1 MKNTV
6 RSARQEPT
14 ATTRSVASVI
24 NVRLVISVLRAQKV
38 PRRIPVPR
46 AHIVRRVL
54 ERRSLVLLVP
64 MVTDL

>member
-24 NVRLVISVLRAQKV
+24 NVRPVISVQWAQKV
-38 PRRIPVPR
+38 PRRIPVPT
-46 AHIVRRVL
+46 AHIVQQVL